1 MTAAYDRWFEDVS
14 ATRGYHPVRFAIG
27 SDRQPR
33 VTLTRQDWRM
43 VSTPDGWGR
52 DQPVLGVWEV
62 DSQSEGPYDVTVTF
76 AAAAEA
82 DGAARI
88 AFRGFERSVP
98 VAAGAGQ
105 VRFEDVR
112 LETGPGTFE
121 AGLATAGGE
130 PRGAWHVEVVR
141 R

>member
-1 MTAAYDRWFEDVS
+1 
-14 ATRGYHPVRFAIG
+14 
-27 SDRQPR
+27 
-33 VTLTRQDWRM
+33 
-43 VSTPDGWGR
+43 
-52 DQPVLGVWEV
+52 
-62 DSQSEGPYDVTVTF
+62 
-76 AAAAEA
+76 AAEA

-88 AFRGFERSVP
+88 AFRGFERSML

-130 PRGAWHVEVVR
+130 PRGAWHVDVVR

>member
-1 MTAAYDRWFEDVS
+1 MS
-14 ATRGYHPVRFAIG
+14 STRGYHPVRFAIG

-62 DSQSEGPYDVTVTF
+62 DSRSDGPYDVVVTF
-76 AAAAEA
+76 AAPAGA

-88 AFRGFERSVP
+88 AFRGLERSMP
-98 VAAGAGQ
+98 VAAGADR
-105 VRFEDVR
+105 VRFENVR
-112 LETGPGTFE
+112 LETGPGAFE
-121 AGLATAGGE
+121 ASLTTAGGE
-130 PRGAWHVEVVR
+130 PRGAWHVDVMLR
-141 R
+141 